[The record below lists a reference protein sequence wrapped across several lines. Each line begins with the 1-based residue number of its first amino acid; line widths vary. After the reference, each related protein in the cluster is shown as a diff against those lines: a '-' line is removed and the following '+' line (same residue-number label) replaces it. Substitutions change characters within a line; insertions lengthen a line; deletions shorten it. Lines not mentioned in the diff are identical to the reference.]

1 MEPFIKNGDY
11 VLINKISDAQGFI
24 CFWDTSKKLYDFGYL
39 LAKQRE
45 WIFMSKSTFYQT
57 QVPRGHFWVERTR
70 PINDSIGDKSII
82 SHGFAVGN
90 ATHRFSWADGKFFEK
105 IDPENEISKFLRS
118 EKVYNS

>member
-1 MEPFIKNGDY
+1 M
-11 VLINKISDAQGFI
+11 
-24 CFWDTSKKLYDFGYL
+24 
-39 LAKQRE
+39 
-45 WIFMSKSTFYQT
+45 
-57 QVPRGHFWVERTR
+57 ERTR
-70 PINDSIGDKSII
+70 PINDSIGDKSIVFLPKKFFSKKKKI